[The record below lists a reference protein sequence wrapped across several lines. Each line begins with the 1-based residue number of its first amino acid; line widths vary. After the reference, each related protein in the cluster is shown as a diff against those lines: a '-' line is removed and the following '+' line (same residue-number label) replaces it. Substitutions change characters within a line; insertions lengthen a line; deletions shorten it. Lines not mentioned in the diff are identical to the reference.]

1 MTAKTKKQPYILII
15 LWLLLGACL
24 FGLAGS
30 SFSNLFLP
38 QASRG
43 QERLSAEQQALMAE
57 AQHLRA
63 SLGGKV
69 WPGWDAAP
77 IPLIA
82 FNESRV
88 FLTGAA
94 EPPADGWV
102 SVPREQQRGG
112 AWSRVDEDT
121 AALGQPY
128 YRQTLPDP
136 QTTPQNFTVKVGEA
150 WAASLM
156 TKEASDI
163 SLVDEFRQQMPPVL
177 QTVIPFGLAIRLFNS
192 DWYISAL
199 LHESFHAYQGQRAPQ
214 RLYAAEFA
222 LLNHE
227 NAYPFEDEAAWQAE
241 LQALQDAL
249 RAKTD
254 EEAAQH
260 AQTFL
265 ALRAQRR
272 AALRLTAEQIDL
284 ERQREWLE
292 GGAKYTELAI
302 WQAAARDEQYAP
314 LAATSLLRD
323 FQQYRGFNGRWQN
336 EVSQITRSAGSETLF
351 YYSGMAQAFLLDR
364 LAPNWKQSYF
374 LPDVWLEDLLA
385 AALE

>member
-30 SFSNLFLP
+30 SISNLFLP
-38 QASRG
+38 QASSG
-43 QERLSAEQQALMAE
+43 QERLSAGQQALMAE

-63 SLGGKV
+63 SLGGTV

-77 IPLIA
+77 ISLIA

-121 AALGQPY
+121 DVLGQPY
-128 YRQTLPDP
+128 YCQTLPDP

-177 QTVIPFGLAIRLFNS
+177 RAVIPFGLAIRLFNS

-214 RLYAAEFA
+214 RLYAGEFA
-222 LLNHE
+222 LINHE
-227 NAYPFEDEAAWQAE
+227 STYPFEDEAAWQAE
-241 LQALQDAL
+241 LKALQDAL

-260 AQTFL
+260 AQSFL
-265 ALRAQRR
+265 SLRAQRR
-272 AALRLTAEQIDL
+272 VAMRLTAEQIDL

-336 EVSQITRSAGSETLF
+336 EVGQITRSAGSETQF

-364 LAPNWKQSYF
+364 LTPNWKQSYF

-385 AALE
+385 GALE